1 MAILN
6 WHRQPRLHEARNR
19 SERFGPETTLGLQCG
34 VREIQARIQESGF
47 ISLWDIGHTW
57 QDQRIIEPVSRQV
70 RGGSGLLPSSL
81 TLGAICHFSVQ
92 PPMIRTW
99 LRPPRQR
106 GERATKTDDE
116 RRRVGTHAG
125 KNLSGISIEI
135 AVIYENYDSKVTPQ
149 TVTPVL

>member
-81 TLGAICHFSVQ
+81 TLEHEATPSKNVPFLDRFS
-92 PPMIRTW
+92 PIF
-99 LRPPRQR
+99 
-106 GERATKTDDE
+106 
-116 RRRVGTHAG
+116 
-125 KNLSGISIEI
+125 GIF
-135 AVIYENYDSKVTPQ
+135 D
-149 TVTPVL
+149 